1 MTSTRTTLLVLVAV
15 LAMVVP
21 LGTAAS
27 AQSLLPD
34 PSVDQEVLYGELISP
49 TALEVAPDGRVIVT
63 SREGQVTVWEQD
75 GTVTRA
81 AFLPVDAYDR
91 QGGQFDVENCPR
103 GEECPAGFNLAEGG
117 IHGILLAP
125 DFMTSGELYLY
136 YTVANSLGMEP
147 WPPKM
152 PNARPFCDD
161 TAGDGCP
168 ASGND
173 EGIWRLSRFT
183 MDLDANTI
191 DLSTEV
197 PLFENPAEWFYCCH
211 YGGDMEWRNDGTLL
225 LSTGDDTTSDHSSGY
240 SPHDQRADW
249 TFNSAALTSANPADR
264 RGKVLRIDVEE
275 LESGLDG
282 PLGDGVP
289 GDRAGI
295 DPNPFVDDPDADP
308 YVYAYGFR
316 SLYRFGYSPETDHVY
331 AGNVGPDARNPD
343 PTRGPAAH
351 DEIEVVPPGGGTNH
365 GWPFCIADNV
375 PYNEYDF
382 ATGAAGEPFS
392 CAGMTPAAVW
402 YTYVPSTTSP
412 YVQMGGGGNTA
423 LGGVAY
429 HRPDNGALRLPEAYD
444 DHFLWMEYSRGAVW
458 HMPIADDGSLD
469 NSPASLNATANGI
482 PFVLPGLS
490 NPIDMATGPDGAVY
504 VVESNGGWNS
514 ISGRLTRLQCAGC
527 TPDAADYGNGV
538 EILDRPAVASVAGV
552 DGGLASVLPTAGLLG
567 LVLVALGGLG
577 VRRRRRVI

>member
-1 MTSTRTTLLVLVAV
+1 MTSTRTTLLILVAV
-15 LAMVVP
+15 MAMVVP

-34 PSVDQEVLYGELISP
+34 PTVDKEVLYGELISP

-316 SLYRFGYSPETDHVY
+316 SLYRFG
-331 AGNVGPDARNPD
+331 
-343 PTRGPAAH
+343 
-351 DEIEVVPPGGGTNH
+351 
-365 GWPFCIADNV
+365 
-375 PYNEYDF
+375 
-382 ATGAAGEPFS
+382 
-392 CAGMTPAAVW
+392 
-402 YTYVPSTTSP
+402 
-412 YVQMGGGGNTA
+412 
-423 LGGVAY
+423 
-429 HRPDNGALRLPEAYD
+429 
-444 DHFLWMEYSRGAVW
+444 
-458 HMPIADDGSLD
+458 
-469 NSPASLNATANGI
+469 
-482 PFVLPGLS
+482 
-490 NPIDMATGPDGAVY
+490 
-504 VVESNGGWNS
+504 
-514 ISGRLTRLQCAGC
+514 
-527 TPDAADYGNGV
+527 
-538 EILDRPAVASVAGV
+538 
-552 DGGLASVLPTAGLLG
+552 
-567 LVLVALGGLG
+567 
-577 VRRRRRVI
+577 